1 MSVSDTGKWLM
12 LTMDGISSWY
22 KTNNFKINK
31 KDLHIKAD
39 NKQRYYGDENS
50 SVTFTYTF
58 TNSDFVYGETSST
71 FTGFVAPEFSCQAT
85 ASTEIDKEKGYTEST
100 IELSGGTSD
109 NYNILCENG
118 TLTINKRPLKVEK
131 ITGEVPSLIS
141 KYYLNS
147 DGSEKTAPYKVP
159 ASAEKSTDKNT
170 MNVSGLY
177 NSDEVKVLYNA
188 QYANHTAAENVQVTV
203 DDLKMDD
210 TFGKS
215 YNYTV
220 SSDSITT
227 ADGGRVYI
235 QSITGLEI
243 VEQPTTEYVYGNTA

>member
-1 MSVSDTGKWLM
+1 
-12 LTMDGISSWY
+12 
-22 KTNNFKINK
+22 
-31 KDLHIKAD
+31 
-39 NKQRYYGDENS
+39 
-50 SVTFTYTF
+50 
-58 TNSDFVYGETSST
+58 
-71 FTGFVAPEFSCQAT
+71 
-85 ASTEIDKEKGYTEST
+85 
-100 IELSGGTSD
+100 
-109 NYNILCENG
+109 
-118 TLTINKRPLKVEK
+118 
-131 ITGEVPSLIS
+131 
-141 KYYLNS
+141 
-147 DGSEKTAPYKVP
+147 
-159 ASAEKSTDKNT
+159 

-243 VEQPTTEYVYGNTA
+243 VNNLQQNMFTEHRLILKAEK